1 MNHLKEFN
9 TFIFALAV
17 TMLGY
22 FGNRLVMSVDELN
35 KNVAVL
41 ISRADSFDNRLSK
54 LEMGR

>member
-22 FGNRLVMSVDELN
+22 FGNRLVVSVDELN
-35 KNVAVL
+35 QNVAVL
-41 ISRADSFDNRLSK
+41 ISRADSFENRISK
-54 LEMGR
+54 LERE

>member
-22 FGNRLVMSVDELN
+22 FGNRLVVSVDELN
-35 KNVAVL
+35 QNVAVL
-41 ISRADSFDNRLSK
+41 ISRADSFENRLSK
-54 LEMGR
+54 LEEGR

>member
-41 ISRADSFDNRLSK
+41 ISRADSFENRLSK